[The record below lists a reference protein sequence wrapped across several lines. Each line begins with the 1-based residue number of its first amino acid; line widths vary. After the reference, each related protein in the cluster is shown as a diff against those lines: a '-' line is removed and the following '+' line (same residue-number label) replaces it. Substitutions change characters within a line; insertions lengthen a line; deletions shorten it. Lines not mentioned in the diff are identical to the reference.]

1 MNRNHRNQFKAL
13 PLAETNGAARK
24 WLIMAMAGLASI
36 IVAASLAPVGAQTL
50 GKGFAGFAA
59 DNNEPI
65 DIESDT
71 LEVNDASKIAIF
83 SGNVKAVQG
92 TMTMRTKELHVTYTG
107 GDGGLG
113 SGSEI
118 SKIKAQGKVLIT
130 TDKKQTATADRADFD
145 VKEQTVVISGNVVL
159 SQGEGSVLKGDRLV
173 INLKTGQ
180 SRFEN
185 RRDAKTGK
193 PVRVKGL
200 FMPKKKNDKKKT
212 KKNGEPSP
220 WAAEIRRPSPSQ

>member
-1 MNRNHRNQFKAL
+1 MKKSDRNHARAMHVTDMQC
-13 PLAETNGAARK
+13 AARK
-24 WLIMAMAGLASI
+24 WLFMAVTGLAAI
-36 IVAASLAPVGAQTL
+36 ITAASLSPVGAQSL

-71 LEVNDASKIAIF
+71 LEVNDATKIAIF

-130 TDKKQTATADRADFD
+130 TDKKQTATADWADFD
-145 VKEQTVVISGNVVL
+145 VKKQTVVIGGNVVL

-220 WAAEIRRPSPSQ
+220 WAAEIRSPSPSQ

>member
-1 MNRNHRNQFKAL
+1 MRILHRKHTETL
-13 PLAETNGAARK
+13 HLADTLGAARR
-24 WLIMAMAGLASI
+24 WLIWTAAGLASI
-36 IVAASLAPVGAQTL
+36 LIAASLTPADAQSL

-71 LEVNDASKIAIF
+71 LEVNDATKIAIF

-130 TDKKQTATADRADFD
+130 TDKKQTATADWADFD
-145 VKEQTVVISGNVVL
+145 VKQQTVVIGGNVVL

-220 WAAEIRRPSPSQ
+220 WAAEIRSPSPSQ

>member
-1 MNRNHRNQFKAL
+1 MKSPRQIHARAL
-13 PLAETNGAARK
+13 SLADMPGAAHG
-24 WLIMAMAGLASI
+24 WLIITALLASI
-36 IVAASLAPVGAQTL
+36 IIVAGLAPVGAQTL
-50 GKGFAGFAA
+50 GKGFAGLAA

-107 GDGGLG
+107 GDGSVG

-118 SKIKAQGKVLIT
+118 SKIRAQGKVLIT
-130 TDKKQTATADRADFD
+130 TDKQQTATSDWADFD
-145 VKEQTVVISGNVVL
+145 VEKQTVIIGGNVVL
-159 SQGEGSVLKGDRLV
+159 SQVGDHVLRGDRLV

-193 PVRVKGL
+193 TKRVIGKFSL
-200 FMPKKKNDKKKT
+200 KKKQET
-212 KKNGEPSP
+212 KNGATSP
-220 WAAEIRRPSPSQ
+220 WKAEIQSPTQPQ